1 LEDLGGAKLTLTRMN
16 RKAVCLVYK
25 SVSGPALAGTPYF
38 CHLKGLLWS
47 TAFCNFQRLFYKFS
61 FMNSEHKAVARW
73 LMLGV
78 AMLVIQVL
86 LGGVTRLTG
95 SGLSITEWKPLLGA
109 IPPLNDADWQLAFQK
124 YQGIAQYQYLNS
136 DFTLGD
142 FKTIYFWEWMHREW
156 ARLMG
161 LVFLA
166 GFVWFL
172 YKRQLTKA
180 MIVPFAGLF
189 LLGGLQGALGWI
201 MVKSGLNATDLYV
214 SHIRLAIHFMAAL
227 LLVAYTFWM
236 ALSLRIPP
244 AERTTASPALKQ
256 TLYLALGL
264 LTVQL
269 TYGAFM
275 AGLKAAQVAPTWPGI
290 NRQLLPGNISRWGNQ
305 QFSTGLALI
314 DHPLAVHFIH
324 RTGAFL
330 LCVLIAFLTWQGAKL
345 ARRQMGSAFKRWYRI
360 PLILVGVQAV
370 LGILTVRVSP
380 QARYNGFGP
389 FEMLAEAHQLVAM
402 ALVLAL
408 LALVFAISGKKP
420 AAL

>member
-1 LEDLGGAKLTLTRMN
+1 MK
-16 RKAVCLVYK
+16 K
-25 SVSGPALAGTPYF
+25 S
-38 CHLKGLLWS
+38 
-47 TAFCNFQRLFYKFS
+47 
-61 FMNSEHKAVARW
+61 VARW

-109 IPPLNDADWQLAFQK
+109 IPPLNDADWQVAFQK

-142 FKTIYFWEWMHREW
+142 FKAIYFWEWMHREW

-161 LVFLA
+161 LVFLV
-166 GFVWFL
+166 GFAWFL

-180 MIVPFAGLF
+180 MVGPFVGLF

-201 MVKSGLNATDLYV
+201 MVKSGLNDTDLYV

-236 ALSLRIPP
+236 AISLRVPP
-244 AERTTASPALKQ
+244 AERTTAPPALKQ
-256 TLYLALGL
+256 TLYVTLAVL
-264 LTVQL
+264 VIQL

-290 NRQLLPGNISRWGNQ
+290 NGHLLPGTISTWGNQ
-305 QFSTGLALI
+305 QFSPALALI

-330 LCVLIAFLTWQGAKL
+330 LVILIGFLTWQGAKM
-345 ARRQMGSAFKRWYRI
+345 ARRQTGTAFKRWYRI
-360 PLILVGVQAV
+360 PLILVGVQAL
-370 LGILTVRVSP
+370 LGILTVIVSP
-380 QARYNGFGP
+380 KARYNGFGP

-402 ALVLAL
+402 ALLLSL
-408 LALVFAISGKKP
+408 LALVFAVTGKKQT
-420 AAL
+420 AL